1 MLYNHIVLTDLIK
14 RRSRF
19 DFFKELTQ
27 LDCFNIVKHSEDLSA
42 LDDPR
47 FKKWCGLKNFVI
59 FGTGGSSL
67 GGQVIH
73 SISNSCGKNLKF
85 ISNLDP
91 SSLENLLQEMN
102 FEKTG
107 FLVISKSGET
117 LETICQ
123 LLIAMD
129 FARHSHDFKDRFVI
143 VTEDKDSTL
152 RQIANQNKFLCFDHP
167 NTIGGRYSVFSLVGM
182 IPAILCG
189 LDPRAIRTGGRRVLD
204 NFGNS
209 IYKIQEGADF
219 VFKNFEKGVCN
230 HVSFIY
236 SEKLVNF
243 GYWLAQLYAESSG
256 KDGKGITPLT
266 AIGSVDQHS
275 QLQLYIDGPRDKCFT
290 FFYEKQEGTL
300 AIKNENLPIK
310 FEYLRNKKISEV
322 FGSQCEATQKVLLEN
337 GFNVRRIEFPQ
348 ISTDNLGALFMHF
361 MLEVACVCK
370 LMEVNPFDQPAVERG
385 KIITKELLSQG

>member
-1 MLYNHIVLTDLIK
+1 MLYNHVVLTDLIK
-14 RRSRF
+14 RRSCF
-19 DFFKELTQ
+19 DFFKEMTQ

-67 GGQVIH
+67 GGQAIH
-73 SISNSCGKNLKF
+73 SIANSCDKNLKF
-85 ISNLDP
+85 VSNLDP
-91 SSLENLLQEMN
+91 SSLEDLLQTTD
-102 FEKTG
+102 FEETG

-123 LLIAMD
+123 LLVAMD
-129 FARHSHDFKDRFVI
+129 FTRHLNDFEDRFVV

-152 RQIANQNKFLCFDHP
+152 RQVANQNKFLCLDHP
-167 NTIGGRYSVFSLVGM
+167 NTIGGRFSVFSLVGM

-189 LDPRAIRTGGRRVLD
+189 LDPRTIRTGGRRVLD

-209 IYKIQEGADF
+209 TFKIQEGADF
-219 VFKNFEKGVCN
+219 VFKNFEKGICN

-236 SEKLVNF
+236 SEKLINF

-256 KDGKGITPLT
+256 KDEKGITPLT

-275 QLQLYIDGPRDKCFT
+275 QLQLYLDGPRDKCFT
-290 FFYEKQEGTL
+290 FFYEKQEGSL
-300 AIKNENLPIK
+300 SVKNENLPAK

-322 FGSQCEATQKVLLEN
+322 FSSQCDATQKVLLEN
-337 GFNVRRIEFPQ
+337 GFNVRRIEVPS
-348 ISTDNLGALFMHF
+348 ISADNLGALFMHF

-370 LMEVNPFDQPAVERG
+370 LIDVNPFDQPAVERG
-385 KIITKELLSQG
+385 KIITKELLSQE

>member
-1 MLYNHIVLTDLIK
+1 MLYNHVVLTDLIK
-14 RRSRF
+14 RRSQF
-19 DFFKELTQ
+19 DFFRELTQ
-27 LDCFNIVKHSEDLSA
+27 LDCFNIVKRSEDLSA

-47 FKKWCGLKNFVI
+47 FKKWCELKNFVI
-59 FGTGGSSL
+59 LGTGGSSL
-67 GGQVIH
+67 GGQAIH
-73 SISNSCGKNLKF
+73 SIANACEKNLKF
-85 ISNLDP
+85 VSNLDP
-91 SSLENLLQEMN
+91 NSLENLLQKTD

-123 LLIAMD
+123 LLVVTD
-129 FARHSHDFKDRFVI
+129 FAKYLHDFKDRFVV
-143 VTEDKDSTL
+143 VTEAKDSTL
-152 RQIANQNKFLCFDHP
+152 RQIASQNKFLCLDHP
-167 NTIGGRYSVFSLVGM
+167 NTIGGRFSVFSLVGM

-189 LDPRAIRTGGRRVLD
+189 LDPRTIRTGGRRVLD

-219 VFKNFEKGVCN
+219 VFKNFEKGICN

-236 SEKLVNF
+236 SEKLINF

-290 FFYEKQEGTL
+290 FFYEKQEKSL
-300 AIKNENLPIK
+300 AVKNENLPAK
-310 FEYLRNKKISEV
+310 FGYLRGKRISEI
-322 FGSQCEATQKVLLEN
+322 FGSQCNATQKVLLEN
-337 GFNVRRIEFPQ
+337 GFNVRRIEVP
-348 ISTDNLGALFMHF
+348 SVSADNLGALFMHF
-361 MLEVACVCK
+361 MLEVACLCK
-370 LMEVNPFDQPAVERG
+370 LIGVNPFDQPAVERG
-385 KIITKELLSQG
+385 KIITKELLSRE

>member
-1 MLYNHIVLTDLIK
+1 MLYNHVVLTDLIK

-19 DFFKELTQ
+19 DFFRELTQ
-27 LDCFNIVKHSEDLSA
+27 LDCFNIVKRSEDLSV

-47 FKKWCGLKNFVI
+47 FKKWCELRNFII

-67 GGQVIH
+67 GGQAIH
-73 SISNSCGKNLKF
+73 SVANSFEKSLKF
-85 ISNLDP
+85 VSNLDP
-91 SSLENLLQEMN
+91 NSLEDLLQKTD
-102 FEKTG
+102 FGKTG

-123 LLIAMD
+123 LLVAMD
-129 FARHSHDFKDRFVI
+129 FVKHLHDFQDRFVF
-143 VTEDKDSTL
+143 VTEAKDSTL
-152 RQIANQNKFLCFDHP
+152 RQIVNQNRFLCFDHP

-189 LDPRAIRTGGRRVLD
+189 LDPRAIRMGGRRVLD

-209 IYKIQEGADF
+209 TYKIQEGADF
-219 VFKNFEKGVCN
+219 VFKNFEKGIFN

-236 SEKLVNF
+236 SEKLINF

-290 FFYEKQEGTL
+290 FFYEKQERPL
-300 AIKNENLPIK
+300 AVKNENFPAK
-310 FEYLRNKKISEV
+310 FKYLRGKRISEI
-322 FGSQCEATQKVLLEN
+322 FGSQCDATQKVLLEN
-337 GFNVRRIEFPQ
+337 GFNVRRIEVPTV
-348 ISTDNLGALFMHF
+348 SADNLGALFMHF
-361 MLEVACVCK
+361 MLEVACLCK
-370 LMEVNPFDQPAVERG
+370 LIAVNPFDQPAVERG
-385 KIITKELLSQG
+385 KIITKELLSQE

>member
-1 MLYNHIVLTDLIK
+1 MLYNHIVLTDTIK

-73 SISNSCGKNLKF
+73 SIANSYEKNLKF
-85 ISNLDP
+85 VSNLDP
-91 SSLENLLQEMN
+91 GSLENLLDCTD
-102 FEKTG
+102 FDRTG

-123 LLIAMD
+123 LLVTMD
-129 FARHSHDFKDRFVI
+129 ATKYSRDFKDKFVI
-143 VTEDKDSTL
+143 VTEDKNSTL
-152 RQIANQNKFLCFDHP
+152 QQIANQNKFLCFDHP

-209 IYKIQEGADF
+209 TYKIQEGADF
-219 VFKNFEKGVCN
+219 VFRNFEKGICN

-236 SEKLVNF
+236 SDRLRIF
-243 GYWLAQLYAESSG
+243 GNWLAQLYAESTG
-256 KDGKGITPLT
+256 KEGKGITPLT

-275 QLQLYIDGPRDKCFT
+275 QLQLYLDGPQDKCFT
-290 FFYEKQEGTL
+290 FFYEKQERSL
-300 AIKNENLPIK
+300 IIRNENLPAK
-310 FEYLRNKKISEV
+310 FEYLRDKSVAEV
-322 FGSQCEATQKVLLEN
+322 FSSQCEATQKVLIEN
-337 GFNVRRIEFPQ
+337 GFNVRRIEFPPV
-348 ISTDNLGALFMHF
+348 SADNIGALFMHF

-370 LMEVNPFDQPAVERG
+370 LMEIDPFNQPAVERG
-385 KIITKELLSQG
+385 KIITKELLSQE

>member
-1 MLYNHIVLTDLIK
+1 MLYNQFVLTDVIK

-27 LDCFNIVKHSEDLSA
+27 LDCFNIVKHSEDLSV

-47 FKKWCGLKNFVI
+47 FKKWCGLKNFII

-67 GGQVIH
+67 GGQAIH
-73 SISNSCGKNLKF
+73 SIADSCDKNLKF
-85 ISNLDP
+85 VSNLDP
-91 SSLENLLQEMN
+91 GRLENLLQNTN
-102 FEKTG
+102 FDKTG
-107 FLVISKSGET
+107 VLVVSKSGET

-123 LLIAMD
+123 LLLAMD
-129 FARHSHDFKDRFVI
+129 FAKHSHDFRDRFVI
-143 VTEDKDSTL
+143 ITENKDSTL
-152 RQIANQNKFLCFDHP
+152 RQIANQNNFLCFDHP

-209 IYKIQEGADF
+209 TYKIQEGADF
-219 VFKNFEKGVCN
+219 VFKNFEKGICN

-236 SEKLVNF
+236 SEKLINF

-275 QLQLYIDGPRDKCFT
+275 QLQLYLDGPQDKCFT
-290 FFYEKQEGTL
+290 FFYEKQESSL
-300 AIKNENLPIK
+300 FMSDKDIPIG
-310 FEYLRNKKISEV
+310 FEYLRDRRVSEI
-322 FGSQCEATQKVLLEN
+322 FSSQCEATQKVLIEN
-337 GFNVRRIEFPQ
+337 GCNVRRIEMPTV
-348 ISTDNLGALFMHF
+348 SVDNLGALFMHF
-361 MLEVACVCK
+361 MLEVACFCK
-370 LMEVNPFDQPAVERG
+370 LIEVDPFNQPAVERG
-385 KIITKELLSQG
+385 KIITKELLS

>member
-1 MLYNHIVLTDLIK
+1 MLYNHVVLTDLIK
-14 RRSRF
+14 RRSQF
-19 DFFKELTQ
+19 DFFRELTQ
-27 LDCFNIVKHSEDLSA
+27 LDCFNIVKRSEDLSA

-47 FKKWCGLKNFVI
+47 FKKWCELKNFI
-59 FGTGGSSL
+59 ILGTGGSSL
-67 GGQVIH
+67 GGQAIH
-73 SISNSCGKNLKF
+73 SVANFCEKNLKF
-85 ISNLDP
+85 VSNLDP
-91 SSLENLLQEMN
+91 NSLENLLQKTD

-123 LLIAMD
+123 LLVVMD
-129 FARHSHDFKDRFVI
+129 FAKHWHDFKDRFVV

-152 RQIANQNKFLCFDHP
+152 RQIADQNRFLCLDHP
-167 NTIGGRYSVFSLVGM
+167 NTIGGRFSVFSLVGM

-189 LDPRAIRTGGRRVLD
+189 LDPRTIRAGGRRVLD

-219 VFKNFEKGVCN
+219 VFKNFEKGICN

-236 SEKLVNF
+236 SEKLINF

-256 KDGKGITPLT
+256 KDGKGVTPLT

-290 FFYEKQEGTL
+290 FFYEKQEKSL
-300 AIKNENLPIK
+300 AVKNENLPAK
-310 FEYLRNKKISEV
+310 FEYLRGKRISEI
-322 FGSQCEATQKVLLEN
+322 FGSQCNATQKVLLEN
-337 GFNVRRIEFPQ
+337 GFNVRRIEVP
-348 ISTDNLGALFMHF
+348 SVSADNLGALFMHF
-361 MLEVACVCK
+361 MLEVACLCK
-370 LMEVNPFDQPAVERG
+370 LIGVNPFDQPAVERG
-385 KIITKELLSQG
+385 KIITKELLSRE

>member
-129 FARHSHDFKDRFVI
+129 FARNSHDFKDRFVI

>member
-91 SSLENLLQEMN
+91 SSLENLLQETN

-129 FARHSHDFKDRFVI
+129 FARNSHDFKDRFVI

-219 VFKNFEKGVCN
+219 VFKNFEKGICN

>member
-1 MLYNHIVLTDLIK
+1 MLYNQFVLTDVIK

-42 LDDPR
+42 LDDSR

-67 GGQVIH
+67 GGQAIH
-73 SISNSCGKNLKF
+73 SIANSYEKNLKF
-85 ISNLDP
+85 VSNLDP
-91 SSLENLLQEMN
+91 GRLENLLQNTN
-102 FEKTG
+102 FDKTG
-107 FLVISKSGET
+107 VLVVSKSGET

-123 LLIAMD
+123 LILAMD
-129 FARHSHDFKDRFVI
+129 FAKHSHDFRDRFVI
-143 VTEDKDSTL
+143 VTENKDSTL
-152 RQIANQNKFLCFDHP
+152 RQIANQNNFLCFDHP
-167 NTIGGRYSVFSLVGM
+167 DTIGGRYSVFSLVGM

-209 IYKIQEGADF
+209 TYKIQEGADF
-219 VFKNFEKGVCN
+219 IFKNFEKGICN

-236 SEKLVNF
+236 SERLINF

-256 KDGKGITPLT
+256 KEGKGITPLT

-275 QLQLYIDGPRDKCFT
+275 QLQLYLDGPQDKCFT
-290 FFYEKQEGTL
+290 FFYEKQESSL
-300 AIKNENLPIK
+300 FMSDKNIPIG
-310 FEYLRNKKISEV
+310 FEYLRDKRVSEI
-322 FGSQCEATQKVLLEN
+322 FGSQ
-337 GFNVRRIEFPQ
+337 
-348 ISTDNLGALFMHF
+348 
-361 MLEVACVCK
+361 
-370 LMEVNPFDQPAVERG
+370 
-385 KIITKELLSQG
+385 

>member
-42 LDDPR
+42 LDDSR
-47 FKKWCGLKNFVI
+47 FKKWCGLKNFII

-73 SISNSCGKNLKF
+73 SISNSCDKNLKF
-85 ISNLDP
+85 VSNLDP

-152 RQIANQNKFLCFDHP
+152 RQIANQNKFLCFDYP